1 MSTLIVDE
9 EESDDDA
16 GAEIELGS
24 DDRLVFFKRYLA
36 WPQHKHEL
44 TPNFV
49 TLSDVD
55 DEDDD
60 DDDGDGG
67 DDDNDG

>member
-36 WPQHKHEL
+36 
-44 TPNFV
+44 
-49 TLSDVD
+49 
-55 DEDDD
+55 
-60 DDDGDGG
+60 
-67 DDDNDG
+67 